1 MDKIINKIKK
11 EIGDSNELLEMV
23 CNQNM
28 VHSKDIMDFKL
39 KIVILNAQ
47 INLLINEMQELKNKI
62 SKV

>member
-28 VHSKDIMDFKL
+28 EHSKDIMDLKL

>member
-11 EIGDSNELLEMV
+11 EIGDSHELLEMV

-28 VHSKDIMDFKL
+28 VHSKDIMDLKL
-39 KIVILNAQ
+39 KIVKLNAQ

>member
-28 VHSKDIMDFKL
+28 VHSKDIMDLKL